1 MSNIPFFNLREGT
14 QKIRAEIDEA
24 IARVIDS
31 TAFVLGPEVDRFEEE
46 FAAYCGT
53 RYCAGVS
60 SGTSALHLALLGYG
74 IGSGDEVITVPNTF
88 IATAESIAITGA
100 RPVLVDVE
108 GDTHLIDPARI
119 EAAVTDRTRAVVP
132 VHLFG
137 QCCDMDP
144 IMELAAKKEFI
155 VIEDACQAHGAAYK
169 GKKAGSLG
177 HAAAFSFYPSKNLG
191 AFGEG
196 GAVTSDDEELIKRV
210 KALRHHA
217 QFSKNIHAEI
227 GYNYR
232 LDSLQAAVLRVKLRY
247 LDECNDRRRALAGRY
262 CTNLEGTGYAL
273 PVEKPDRR
281 HVYHLFAIG
290 CTEREAVGSALTDAG
305 IGWGQHYPTPVHLQP
320 AFSELG
326 AKNGKYPVAE
336 RLMRGLISLPMFPE
350 LREGA
355 VDRVCEVLRSVE
367 STEQRRNV

>member
-1 MSNIPFFNLREGT
+1 MSNIPFFNLRDGT

-31 TAFVLGPEVDRFEEE
+31 TAFVLGPEVSNFEEE
-46 FAAYCGT
+46 FSAYCGA

-60 SGTSALHLALLGYG
+60 SGTAALHLALLGYG
-74 IGSGDEVITVPNTF
+74 IGPGDEVITVPNTF
-88 IATAESIAITGA
+88 IATVEAIAMTGA
-100 RPVLVDVE
+100 RPVLVDVL
-108 GDTHLIDPARI
+108 GDTHLMDPVRI
-119 EAAVTDRTRAVVP
+119 EEAVTDRTRAVVP

-137 QCCDMDP
+137 QCCDMDS
-144 IMELAAKKEFI
+144 IMELAAKKELV

-196 GAVTSDDEELIKRV
+196 GAVTTSDEELMKRV

-217 QFSKNIHAEI
+217 QFAKNVHAEI

-247 LDECNDRRRALAGRY
+247 LDECNDRRRALADRY
-262 CTNLEGTGYAL
+262 RTNLGGTGYAL

-281 HVYHLFAIG
+281 HVYHLFTVG
-290 CTEREAVGSALTDAG
+290 CTDKEAVGNALTDAG

-326 AKNGKYPVAE
+326 ATNGKYPVAE
-336 RLMRGLISLPMFPE
+336 RLMRGIVSLPMFPE
-350 LREGA
+350 LEEEA
-355 VDRVCEVLRSVE
+355 VDRVCEVLRAVE
-367 STEQRRNV
+367 STG